1 MVQRRHRIFEPACV
15 LVVIGSLLPIG
26 QAAIGQSYVPVRD
39 DQAMRIP
46 PLIPLK
52 AFAFSLRD
60 ITLLEGSPFK
70 RAMDK
75 DAAYVLSLEP
85 DRLLNRFHFNAGLPT
100 RDEVYGGWE
109 SEGLSGHTLG
119 HYLSA
124 CALFYAATGNPEF
137 KKRVDYV
144 TDELAQCQAARR
156 TGYVGAIPNEDSIFG
171 RVARGEIRS
180 SGFDLNGGWSPWYTV
195 HKVMAGLVDAFLYC
209 DNMLALTVV
218 EGMADW
224 TERTVANLT
233 EEQRMRMLTCEYG
246 GMNDVLTNL
255 YAITGNRR
263 YLNLSYKFHDDFVLG
278 NLARHIDPMPGKHAN
293 TNIPKAIGT
302 ARRYEVTRADSD
314 RTIASFFWETMVHK
328 HTYVIGGNSNYEYC
342 GDPGILS
349 DRLSDNTCETC
360 NTYNMLKLTRHL
372 FCWNPMREYMDFY
385 ERALYNHILASQDS
399 SDGMLCYFLPL
410 RMGAHKAF
418 SDRFDTF
425 TCCVGTGMENHSK
438 YAESIYYEG
447 SDDGLYV
454 NLFIPSELRWK
465 KFNATIRMH
474 TDFPVSGTVVITMT
488 MKNARR
494 FTLRLREPA
503 WSAAAERILIN
514 GKTVNATLDGSG
526 YRSITR
532 TWRSGDR
539 VECTIPMKLHAE
551 TMPDNPDRIAFLWGP
566 IVLAGQLGSTMPDPI
581 YGTPVLVTANRKPE
595 EWIRSQVGKP
605 MTFAVIGVGKPF
617 DPILKPLYSTYDQYY
632 SVYFDYF
639 SDVDWSARQ
648 LAYEAEKKHAIEL
661 EEATVDNFRIG
672 EMQPE
677 RDHNLRASE
686 KSYVV
691 PALGRPGREARSDN
705 YFDFEMKVDSENANV
720 LIMTYIGDDR
730 DRIFDIRID
739 GALLSTV
746 DWYGGKSGR
755 FTDVEYALPDSLIA
769 GKSKITVRIEANHGK
784 TAGRVFGCRTT
795 RRGKM

>member
-1 MVQRRHRIFEPACV
+1 
-15 LVVIGSLLPIG
+15 
-26 QAAIGQSYVPVRD
+26 
-39 DQAMRIP
+39 
-46 PLIPLK
+46 
-52 AFAFSLRD
+52 
-60 ITLLEGSPFK
+60 
-70 RAMDK
+70 
-75 DAAYVLSLEP
+75 
-85 DRLLNRFHFNAGLPT
+85 
-100 RDEVYGGWE
+100 
-109 SEGLSGHTLG
+109 
-119 HYLSA
+119 
-124 CALFYAATGNPEF
+124 
-137 KKRVDYV
+137 
-144 TDELAQCQAARR
+144 
-156 TGYVGAIPNEDSIFG
+156 
-171 RVARGEIRS
+171 
-180 SGFDLNGGWSPWYTV
+180 
-195 HKVMAGLVDAFLYC
+195 
-209 DNMLALTVV
+209 
-218 EGMADW
+218 
-224 TERTVANLT
+224 
-233 EEQRMRMLTCEYG
+233 
-246 GMNDVLTNL
+246 
-255 YAITGNRR
+255 
-263 YLNLSYKFHDDFVLG
+263 
-278 NLARHIDPMPGKHAN
+278 
-293 TNIPKAIGT
+293 
-302 ARRYEVTRADSD
+302 
-314 RTIASFFWETMVHK
+314 
-328 HTYVIGGNSNYEYC
+328 
-342 GDPGILS
+342 
-349 DRLSDNTCETC
+349 
-360 NTYNMLKLTRHL
+360 
-372 FCWNPMREYMDFY
+372 
-385 ERALYNHILASQDS
+385 
-399 SDGMLCYFLPL
+399 
-410 RMGAHKAF
+410 
-418 SDRFDTF
+418 
-425 TCCVGTGMENHSK
+425 
-438 YAESIYYEG
+438 
-447 SDDGLYV
+447 
-454 NLFIPSELRWK
+454 
-465 KFNATIRMH
+465 
-474 TDFPVSGTVVITMT
+474 
-488 MKNARR
+488 
-494 FTLRLREPA
+494 
-503 WSAAAERILIN
+503 
-514 GKTVNATLDGSG
+514 
-526 YRSITR
+526 
-532 TWRSGDR
+532 
-539 VECTIPMKLHAE
+539 MKLHAE